1 MSKTLKLADY
11 LGKPFDCSCGRTHST
26 TLEGVTVSAGAMKA
40 LPEYVEKYGFKNLY
54 IACDEITYGIAGEK
68 VMNILKD
75 AGIKAKAHVF
85 KGKRFIPDEKA
96 LGELMIDA
104 DRDCDL
110 VVAVGTGSINDMC
123 RFFSFQM
130 GVPYAIVATAAP
142 MDGFASS
149 GAALIINSMK
159 TTIPAQTPLFIIG
172 DTDILCGAPAR
183 MVSAGL
189 GDLLGK
195 FTCLNDWRI
204 SKVVNDEYYC
214 DEIVNLVTDCIENVL
229 ADADNVASRDPKVIG
244 DIMEGLVL
252 TGVAMSFIGNSRPAA
267 GCEHHMCHF
276 WETLELQEG
285 KIPVLHGT
293 KVAVGTVM
301 ILKMTEF
308 LRENRP
314 DFDAAREKAK
324 AYDQAAW
331 EAKINEVYGASA
343 SSIIALEHESQ
354 KNEVNGRLKRI
365 DAIEA
370 HWDEIVKL
378 MDDNMPTAA
387 RMIEIL
393 KSLDAPYLPS
403 QIGFDDDRLYN
414 ASEPLEERRQKAIE
428 LGASAAIDPMNTNA
442 VEEVLKLT
450 NGRGAAVVYNTT
462 ASPVLMGQAME
473 MTAPCGTCVAFS
485 SMHPNKA
492 VPVDA
497 GAMHTLQKTMTGAVS
512 PTINAF
518 YQAYELID
526 KGLLDP
532 TVLTEKIFDY
542 TDFDAAMECAMRPD
556 TYKVIIKVG
565 EE

>member
-1 MSKTLKLADY
+1 MMSKTLKLADY

-378 MDDNMPTAA
+378 MDDSMPTAA

-414 ASEPLEERRQKAIE
+414 AMLYAKETRARYTMLSMMAD
-428 LGASAAIDPMNTNA
+428 LGVTEDLAKK
-442 VEEVLKLT
+442 V
-450 NGRGAAVVYNTT
+450 
-462 ASPVLMGQAME
+462 
-473 MTAPCGTCVAFS
+473 VAFV
-485 SMHPNKA
+485 N
-492 VPVDA
+492 
-497 GAMHTLQKTMTGAVS
+497 
-512 PTINAF
+512 
-518 YQAYELID
+518 
-526 KGLLDP
+526 
-532 TVLTEKIFDY
+532 
-542 TDFDAAMECAMRPD
+542 
-556 TYKVIIKVG
+556 
-565 EE
+565 EEA

>member
-1 MSKTLKLADY
+1 MNKVLKLADY
-11 LGKPFDCSCGRTHST
+11 LGKPFDCSCGRRHST
-26 TLEGVTVSAGAMKA
+26 VLEGVTVSEGAMNE
-40 LPEYVEKYGFKNLY
+40 LPAYIKKYDFKNIY

-68 VMNILKD
+68 VMEILKK
-75 AGIKAKAHVF
+75 AEIKAKAHVF
-85 KGKRFIPDEKA
+85 TGKRFIPDEKA

-123 RFFSFQM
+123 RFFSYQM

-159 TTIPAQTPLFIIG
+159 VTIPAQTPLFIIG
-172 DTDILCGAPAR
+172 DTDVLCGAPPR
-183 MVSAGL
+183 MVAAGL

-204 SKVVNDEYYC
+204 SKVINDEYYC
-214 DEIVNLVTDCIENVL
+214 DTIVDLVTNCIKNVL
-229 ADADNVASRDPKVIG
+229 ENADNVASREPQVIG

-308 LRENRP
+308 LREKRP
-314 DFDAAREKAK
+314 DFAAAREKAK
-324 AYDQAAW
+324 AYDQSLW
-331 EAKINEVYGASA
+331 EAKISEIYGASA

-354 KNEVNGRLKRI
+354 KNEVKGRLARI

-370 HWDEIVKL
+370 NWDEIVKL
-378 MDDNMPTAA
+378 MDENMPTAE

-393 KSLDAPYLPS
+393 KSLDAPYFPS
-403 QIGFDDDRLYN
+403 QIGFDSKCLYN
-414 ASEPLEERRQKAIE
+414 ALVYAKETRSRYSMLSMMADLGVTEELAQKVV
-428 LGASAAIDPMNTNA
+428 DF
-442 VEEVLKLT
+442 VEE
-450 NGRGAAVVYNTT
+450 
-462 ASPVLMGQAME
+462 QA
-473 MTAPCGTCVAFS
+473 
-485 SMHPNKA
+485 
-492 VPVDA
+492 
-497 GAMHTLQKTMTGAVS
+497 
-512 PTINAF
+512 
-518 YQAYELID
+518 
-526 KGLLDP
+526 
-532 TVLTEKIFDY
+532 
-542 TDFDAAMECAMRPD
+542 
-556 TYKVIIKVG
+556 
-565 EE
+565 

>member
-68 VMNILKD
+68 VINILKD

-354 KNEVNGRLKRI
+354 KNEVNGRLKRMQ
-365 DAIEA
+365 D
-370 HWDEIVKL
+370 
-378 MDDNMPTAA
+378 
-387 RMIEIL
+387 
-393 KSLDAPYLPS
+393 
-403 QIGFDDDRLYN
+403 
-414 ASEPLEERRQKAIE
+414 
-428 LGASAAIDPMNTNA
+428 
-442 VEEVLKLT
+442 
-450 NGRGAAVVYNTT
+450 
-462 ASPVLMGQAME
+462 
-473 MTAPCGTCVAFS
+473 
-485 SMHPNKA
+485 
-492 VPVDA
+492 
-497 GAMHTLQKTMTGAVS
+497 
-512 PTINAF
+512 
-518 YQAYELID
+518 LID
-526 KGLLDP
+526 SSVWIVQCCRTELL
-532 TVLTEKIFDY
+532 
-542 TDFDAAMECAMRPD
+542 
-556 TYKVIIKVG
+556 IIRVF
-565 EE
+565 

>member
-1 MSKTLKLADY
+1 MMSKTLKLADY

-324 AYDQAAW
+324 AYDQAAYLGF
-331 EAKINEVYGASA
+331 ISA
-343 SSIIALEHESQ
+343 GGSMPADMALAG
-354 KNEVNGRLKRI
+354 VLGVAY
-365 DAIEA
+365 AITG
-370 HWDEIVKL
+370 
-378 MDDNMPTAA
+378 N
-387 RMIEIL
+387 
-393 KSLDAPYLPS
+393 LDADTAL
-403 QIGFDDDRLYN
+403 
-414 ASEPLEERRQKAIE
+414 AI
-428 LGASAAIDPMNTNA
+428 
-442 VEEVLKLT
+442 
-450 NGRGAAVVYNTT
+450 
-462 ASPVLMGQAME
+462 
-473 MTAPCGTCVAFS
+473 
-485 SMHPNKA
+485 A
-492 VPVDA
+492 VPIGLLGTIVWYLRMTIDSVFVHMGDKWVAEGKFNNLYLSNVILPQIFSAIICVTPCTLAAYFGADYIQSFIDMCAGKPLQIFQVIGGLMPALGIAITLQYIFKGEARIFLFLGFMIATVSGMTLIEQGIVGLIMAIIYIQLAGGKTAVAATA
-497 GAMHTLQKTMTGAVS
+497 GAPADGA
-512 PTINAF
+512 
-518 YQAYELID
+518 Y
-526 KGLLDP
+526 DP
-532 TVLTEKIFDY
+532 DY
-542 TDFDAAMECAMRPD
+542 DPD
-556 TYKVIIKVG
+556 
-565 EE
+565 ED